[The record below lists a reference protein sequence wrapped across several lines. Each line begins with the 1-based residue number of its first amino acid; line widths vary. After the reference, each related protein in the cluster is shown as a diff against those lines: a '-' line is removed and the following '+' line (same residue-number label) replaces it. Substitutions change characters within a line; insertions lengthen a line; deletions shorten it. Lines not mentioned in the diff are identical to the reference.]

1 MTATQSMN
9 IRAFAHTDIGR
20 VRQEN
25 QDAFLLDEELR
36 LYAVADGIGG
46 LPAGAQ
52 ASKLALTALR
62 EFFAQ
67 QKPGATIDYDASL
80 EDANKQVHL
89 LGRQISPR
97 LGIGSTLTFAHL
109 TDDHIN
115 FGHVGDT
122 RLIRFRDSTVTQ
134 ITSDHTLENE
144 FAMRLERGESPLLLI
159 ENKNA
164 LTRCIGQP
172 PPVCGDFG
180 SLPMLPGDRYLI
192 ASDGVTRL
200 VSTEDMAI
208 LLDRFKEPEKWVRT
222 MVDTA
227 NERGGF
233 DNITALAIFAD

>member
-1 MTATQSMN
+1 MK

-25 QDAFLLDEELR
+25 QDSFLLDDTLR

-52 ASKLALTALR
+52 ASQLTLNSLR
-62 EFFAQ
+62 DFFLQ
-67 QKPGATIDYDASL
+67 QKPGAPVDYDAAL
-80 EDANKQVHL
+80 EESNKQVHL
-89 LGRQISPR
+89 LGRKISPR

-109 TDDHIN
+109 VDDHLN
-115 FGHVGDT
+115 FGHVGDS
-122 RLIRFRDSTVTQ
+122 RLIRFRDTTVTQ
-134 ITSDHTLENE
+134 ITTDHTLENE

-172 PPVCGDFG
+172 PPVCGDFD
-180 SLPMLPGDRYLI
+180 SLPMMPGDRYLI

-200 VSTEDMAI
+200 VSTEDMQII
-208 LLDRFKEPEKWVRT
+208 LAQHNDPEKWVRT
-222 MVDTA
+222 MVNTA
-227 NERGGF
+227 NDRGGF
-233 DNITALAIFAD
+233 DNITALALFAD

>member
-1 MTATQSMN
+1 MN

-25 QDAFLLDEELR
+25 QDAFLLDDELR

-52 ASKLALTALR
+52 ASKLTLTALR
-62 EFFAQ
+62 EYFVQ
-67 QKPGATIDYDASL
+67 QKPGTAIDYDASL
-80 EDANKQVHL
+80 EEAN
-89 LGRQISPR
+89 SPR

-109 TDDHIN
+109 VGDHIN
-115 FGHVGDT
+115 FGHVGDS

-172 PPVCGDFG
+172 PPVCGDFE